1 MSDSAIKKAENK
13 KVEKNK
19 AIGVTVAVLI
29 VSSVAIVV
37 VLTPNPNTVRIG
49 YLSQDL
55 HQLALKVAQSKGWF
69 EDEGLNVELLQYQN
83 GAYAMNGFG
92 GGQIQMGYLGAA
104 PAMVKGINEEIAIT
118 ILAAVNL
125 EGSAITV
132 KKSAYENG
140 DVTEISDLAGKTVYH
155 PGPSTVQNF
164 LLRLALNG
172 SGLTI
177 NDIDPQVKRVQ
188 DMAISLSEEAPA
200 FIAWEPF
207 PAQSDYENTTTP
219 LMLSGAIWPNHP
231 CCVVAATNEYMEN
244 NPDIVQKVISVHKR
258 AEEWIVQH
266 PTEALQIAIDWLGI
280 DEGAVELA
288 FSRIIYDYNLNR
300 TGLRMYLDFLIHQ
313 ELVDIDTPEQFL
325 DGFINTTF
333 IENA

>member
-1 MSDSAIKKAENK
+1 MERR
-13 KVEKNK
+13 K
-19 AIGVTVAVLI
+19 AIGLAVSILV
-29 VSSVAIVV
+29 VSSVVAFV
-37 VLTPNPNTVRIG
+37 VLTPSTTSVRIG

-69 EDEGLNVELLQYQN
+69 EEKGLSIELLQYQN
-83 GAYAMNGFG
+83 GAYEMNGFG

-104 PAMVKGINEEIAIT
+104 PAMVKGINEGIAIT
-118 ILAAVNL
+118 ILAAANL
-125 EGSAITV
+125 EGSAISV
-132 KKSAYENG
+132 MKSAYDEG
-140 DVTEISDLAGKTVYH
+140 DITEVADLQGRKVYH

-164 LLRLALNG
+164 LLRLALNS

-177 NDIDPQVKRVQ
+177 DDINPEVKRVQ
-188 DMAISLSEEAPA
+188 DMAISLSESTPA

-207 PAQSDYENTTTP
+207 PAQSDFENTTIP
-219 LMLSGAIWPNHP
+219 LILSGDIWPNHP
-231 CCVVAATNEYMEN
+231 CCVVAAKNEFMAS
-244 NPDIVQKVISVHKR
+244 NPDVVQKVVSVHKR

-266 PTEALQIAIDWLGI
+266 PSEALQIAIEWMGI

-288 FSRIIYDYNLNR
+288 FNRIIYDYRLNR

-313 ELVDIDTPEQFL
+313 DLVEMDDPEQFL

>member
-1 MSDSAIKKAENK
+1 MSDSLHSGEESDE
-13 KVEKNK
+13 VERKK
-19 AIGVTVAVLI
+19 AIGVAVGVLI
-29 VSSVAIVV
+29 VSSGVALAVFFSM
-37 VLTPNPNTVRIG
+37 PPSVRIG

-55 HQLALKVAQSKGWF
+55 HQLALKVAKVKGWF
-69 EDEGLNVELLQYQN
+69 QEENLTVELLQYQN
-83 GAYAMNGFG
+83 GAYEMNGFS

-104 PAMVKGINEEIAIT
+104 PAMVKSINEGIDIS

-125 EGSAITV
+125 EGSAISVT
-132 KKSAYENG
+132 KSAYDDG
-140 DVTEISDLAGKTVYH
+140 DITEIADLQGKTVYH

-164 LLRLALNG
+164 LLRLALNS

-177 NDIDPQVKRVQ
+177 GDIDPEVKRVQ

-207 PAQSDYENTTTP
+207 PAQSDYENTTEP
-219 LMLSGAIWPNHP
+219 LVLSGEIWPNHP
-231 CCVVAATNEYMEN
+231 CCVVAAKNDFLAK
-244 NPDIVQKVISVHKR
+244 NPEIVQKVISVHKR

-266 PTEALQIAIDWLGI
+266 PTEALQIAIEWLGI
-280 DEGAVELA
+280 DEGAVEMA
-288 FSRIIYDYNLNR
+288 FNRIIYDYNLNR
-300 TGLRMYLDFLIHQ
+300 AGLRMYLDFLIDQ
-313 ELVDIDTPEQFL
+313 DLVEMDNPGQFL